1 MKSIKLISAIV
12 ALLVATMVQAQT
24 EKMSIND
31 SWRFHLGDVAAAG
44 TVGFQDNDWEHINLP
59 HTWNIDAYTV
69 RNYHQGIG
77 WYRKVLQVPQRWQGK
92 RIYLYFESAGKA
104 ATPYING
111 RELSEHQGGY
121 TAFCYDITDYLNAT
135 GDNVLAVKV
144 DNARPEII
152 PNSADFTFFG
162 GINRDVWL
170 MASDPIHFDLTNMA
184 SDGVFVSTPQ
194 VSEAQATVSIRGT
207 LKNETAAKQNLELEY
222 ALYSPAGALVQSLTQ
237 RIQVKAGE
245 DFQFQALTKP
255 VLNPQL
261 WTPETPNLYT
271 MKTTLKDRKSGRVL
285 DERTVNTA
293 FRWFSFDAAKGFY
306 LNGKAYK
313 LRGMCRHQDQYPV
326 GSALSD
332 EMHRRDM
339 LLMKAMGTNFIRISH
354 YPQDEAILEM
364 CDKLGMLVWEEVP
377 TVNSVPD
384 LPHHNEYAENNL
396 REMIRQHYN
405 HPSVILWGYMNE
417 ILLLD
422 GYSRG
427 SEAEKKAN
435 HDRIIALAKSM
446 EEIVDTEDPTRLST
460 MAFNGTDA
468 YNQIGISEITD
479 VVGWNIYNGWY
490 GESFDDFDTWMS
502 DQHRDHPTHP
512 MIVSEYGAGSDTR
525 LHSLAPIRFDFSSEY
540 QQLYIEHYVPA
551 IEKAPYIMGG
561 TYWNFIDFSSAS
573 RAESTPRINN
583 KGITYNN
590 RTPKDVYYYF
600 QAYWRTD
607 IPVLHIASRDWNIR
621 AGIQQGN
628 QTMTQPVKIY
638 TNLPSVELFMDGKSL
653 GTQRAEDHIAIF
665 QVPFQAGE
673 PLLIARGTWQGRQ
686 IEDALRIQFTAV
698 PAKITAQNVDGLE
711 LGVNVGSNCFFTSD
725 VSGFTWVPDQ
735 PYTEGCWGYLGG
747 TEKTSTSEINAT
759 HDGPL
764 YQSQRSGIEGYRFD
778 VPKGTY
784 EVELH
789 FAEFGGGG
797 RASAYLLGADSGA
810 GNTPTTFSVSI
821 NGQTFDTL
829 SPSAQSGPST
839 AMVRKYIVKNDTDHI
854 EVCFDTLHGEAY
866 LSGIKILKH

>member
-12 ALLVATMVQAQT
+12 ALLVATMMQAQT

-31 SWRFHLGDVAAAG
+31 SWRFHLGDVTAAG
-44 TVGFQDNDWEHINLP
+44 TVGFQDTDWDHINLP

-121 TAFCYDITDYLNAT
+121 TAFCYDITDYLNAS
-135 GDNVLAVKV
+135 GDNILAVKV
-144 DNARPEII
+144 DNNRPEII

-207 LKNETAAKQNLELEY
+207 LKNETTAKQNLELEY
-222 ALYSPAGALVQSLTQ
+222 ALYNPAGALVQSLTQ

-271 MKTTLKDRKSGRVL
+271 MKTTVKDRKSGCVL
-285 DERTVNTA
+285 DERTIHTA

-490 GESFDDFDTWMS
+490 GADFNDFDKWMS

-512 MIVSEYGAGSDTR
+512 MIVSEYGAGSDKR

-540 QQLYIEHYVPA
+540 QQLFIEHYVPA

-600 QAYWRTD
+600 QAYWRND

-628 QTMTQPVKIY
+628 QAMTQPVKIY
-638 TNLPSVELFMDGKSL
+638 TNLPSVELIMDGKSL

-686 IEDALRIQFTAV
+686 VEDALHIQFTAV

-735 PYTEGCWGYLGG
+735 PYTEGSWGYLGG
-747 TEKTSTSEINAT
+747 TEKTSTGEINAT

-810 GNTPTTFSVSI
+810 GNTPTTFSVTI

-829 SPSAQSGPST
+829 SPSAQSGAST
-839 AMVRKYIVKNDTDHI
+839 AMVRKYFVKNDTDHI

-866 LSGIKILKH
+866 LSGIKIYKH

>member
-135 GDNVLAVKV
+135 GDNILAVKV

-207 LKNETAAKQNLELEY
+207 LKNETSAKQNLELEY

-512 MIVSEYGAGSDTR
+512 MIVSEYGAGSDKR

-600 QAYWRTD
+600 QAYWRND

-628 QTMTQPVKIY
+628 QAMTQPVKIY

-735 PYTEGCWGYLGG
+735 PYTEGSWGYLGG
-747 TEKTSTSEINAT
+747 TEKTSTGEINAT

-866 LSGIKILKH
+866 LSGIKIYKH